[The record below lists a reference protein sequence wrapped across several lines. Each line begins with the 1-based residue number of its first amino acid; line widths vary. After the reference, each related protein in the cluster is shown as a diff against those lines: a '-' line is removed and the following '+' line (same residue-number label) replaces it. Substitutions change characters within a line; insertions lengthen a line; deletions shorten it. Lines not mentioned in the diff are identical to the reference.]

1 LIAVIQIS
9 LEKKVLLV
17 SRFKAL
23 LSSVSITLTSLLF
36 PFKWMHVLIP
46 ILPDDMGQFL
56 ECPFPFLIGMEKRL
70 YDKAKDEVPDD
81 VIIINLDRGHMKIIE
96 AMPKMPQKEYKA
108 LSVRVRK
115 ASSDLYLT
123 STGKDR
129 ERDLKAVE
137 DAFDFNTNA
146 FFSDTPELKFDAF
159 EVRDAFLEFF

>member
-1 LIAVIQIS
+1 MATLQLS
-9 LEKKVLLV
+9 LERKILLV

-23 LSSVSITLTSLLF
+23 LSSVATTLTSLLF

-56 ECPFPFLIGMEKRL
+56 ECPFPFLIGMEKRFF
-70 YDKAKDEVPDD
+70 DKTKDEIPDD
-81 VIIINLDRGHMKIIE
+81 VVIINLDKGHMKISE

-115 ASSDLYLT
+115 ASCDLYLT
-123 STGKDR
+123 TTGRDR
-129 ERDLKAVE
+129 ERDLKSVE